1 VKYFDDESSSINL
14 NIEESRERM
23 DRFMPT
29 RMSLLKESLISD
41 TQKRNHNYG
50 KISFIKIN
58 IIYFVLKLLVI
69 NLTSSMRSGSNKS
82 TMDKLRG
89 LLIWME
95 GLSSILLVVSLIL

>member
-1 VKYFDDESSSINL
+1 MKVSSSKDVTIEDALSIVMEYMNKEEKKYLDSYKGGGRFEVKYFDDESSSINL

-58 IIYFVLKLLVI
+58 IIYFVL
-69 NLTSSMRSGSNKS
+69 SC
-82 TMDKLRG
+82 
-89 LLIWME
+89 W
-95 GLSSILLVVSLIL
+95 